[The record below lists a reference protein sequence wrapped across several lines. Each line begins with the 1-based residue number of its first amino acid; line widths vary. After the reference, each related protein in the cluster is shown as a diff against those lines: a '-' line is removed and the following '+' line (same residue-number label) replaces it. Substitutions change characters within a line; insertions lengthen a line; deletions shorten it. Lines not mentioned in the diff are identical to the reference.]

1 MAGRKPIKGA
11 RPVTIRLN
19 NESYIAIKTF
29 ASYSPSGL
37 TAADFIRALVQTFGD
52 YCEARL
58 AAGKV
63 ASLDDMA
70 FISSLVLKASSREDE
85 EPTTGESLQWSPRIS
100 PDEDRAF

>member
-19 NESYIAIKTF
+19 NDSYVAIKTF

-37 TAADFIRALVQTFGD
+37 TAADFIRALVQTFGN
-52 YCEARL
+52 YCEERL
-58 AAGKV
+58 ASGQV

-70 FISSLVLKASSREDE
+70 FISSLVIQASSKEDDE
-85 EPTTGESLQWSPRIS
+85 I
-100 PDEDRAF
+100 PDETPHE